1 MAYYNRGLA
10 WYQFDEYDKALADYT
25 SALDKEDLPASQLP
39 LLHNSLGNVLLMK
52 DRHAD
57 SIRAY
62 SKAIALDSGNVSYYT
77 NRAEAHEYDGNDD
90 LAADDYTRAI
100 ALEPGNADLYMS
112 RCAAQIR
119 CKRFLAA
126 LADFW
131 RGMRIKFR
139 E

>member
-10 WYQFDEYDKALADYT
+10 WYHFDEYDKALADYT
-25 SALDKEDLPASQLP
+25 SALDKDLPAGQIAC
-39 LLHNSLGNVLLMK
+39 LHNSLGHVLLMK

-62 SKAIALDSGNVSYYT
+62 SKAIALDTGNASYYT
-77 NRAEAHEYDGNDD
+77 NRAEAHEYDGNDE
-90 LAADDYTRAI
+90 LAADDYTRAL
-100 ALEPGNADLYMS
+100 ALEPANADLYMS
-112 RCAAQIR
+112 RCSVLIR
-119 CKRFLAA
+119 RKRFLAA
-126 LADFW
+126 FADFW